1 MKIFIDPKLTY
12 MKNKLLAQGYE
23 VVETM
28 ESNINIIICDL
39 KNSDICFQNFVSSG
53 NINNPTIIDIGKK
66 NFSDIEYIINNKIP
80 IFQQDNI
87 ENETPP
93 SLI

>member
-1 MKIFIDPKLTY
+1 MKIFIDSTLIH

-28 ESNINIIICDL
+28 EPNINIIICDL
-39 KNSDICFQNFVSSG
+39 KNSNICFENFVSSS

-66 NFSDIEYIINNKIP
+66 NISDIEYIINNKIP
-80 IFQQDNI
+80 MFQQENI